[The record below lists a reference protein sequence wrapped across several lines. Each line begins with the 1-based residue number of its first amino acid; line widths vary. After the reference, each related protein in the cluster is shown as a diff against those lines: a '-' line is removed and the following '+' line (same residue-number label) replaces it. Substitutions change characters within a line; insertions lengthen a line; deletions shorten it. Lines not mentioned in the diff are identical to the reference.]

1 MSCFKAVNLML
12 MRFYFLLALA
22 ACVMLLVV
30 QAEAKVAGFRSA
42 RKIRQSTGGDTV
54 NLEICLARAGVSTSQ
69 IQQILALLT
78 G

>member
-1 MSCFKAVNLML
+1 MSCSTAVNFIQ

-30 QAEAKVAGFRSA
+30 QAEGKEAGFRSA
-42 RKIRQSTGGDTV
+42 RKIRQSDGGDTV
-54 NLEICLARAGVSTSQ
+54 NLEICLLKAGVSLDQ
-69 IQQILALLT
+69 IQKILAELT

>member
-1 MSCFKAVNLML
+1 MSCYRTVNLMK

-30 QAEAKVAGFRSA
+30 QAEVKEAGFRSA
-42 RKIRQSTGGDTV
+42 RKIRQSTGGDTL
-54 NLEICLARAGVSTSQ
+54 NAEICLLKAGVS
-69 IQQILALLT
+69 IEEIRKILAGLT